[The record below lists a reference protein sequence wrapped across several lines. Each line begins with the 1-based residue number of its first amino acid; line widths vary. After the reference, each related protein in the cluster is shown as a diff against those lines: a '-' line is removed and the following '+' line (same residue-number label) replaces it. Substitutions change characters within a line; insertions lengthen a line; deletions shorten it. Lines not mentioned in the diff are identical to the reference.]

1 MGKTEDMLEDLTEK
15 IDAMTDRV
23 ANMEFSL
30 IQALGSGGM
39 PSGSPDGGAPAP
51 MGPVNVDLGPL
62 EAKLGEIAS
71 QVTSSVDM
79 ERLYQELKALST
91 GKVEQAENLISR
103 TTMLLEKGLQLTEM
117 ETTLLEI
124 KDRLQDV
131 VIQLQ
136 ALVVTT
142 EDKD

>member
-15 IDAMTDRV
+15 IDAMADRV

-39 PSGSPDGGAPAP
+39 PSGSPDAGGPAP
-51 MGPVNVDLGPL
+51 MGPVNVDLAPL

-79 ERLYQELKALST
+79 ERLYQEMRALST

-124 KDRLQDV
+124 KDRLQEV

-136 ALVVTT
+136 ALVVST